1 MNDCYVERSRD
12 ISRTLSR
19 NKTIEKFLDF
29 ARNDK
34 TREVEKLISTKS
46 IDATN
51 HGLQHFSAKVS
62 VQNVPKRSAWIA

>member
-1 MNDCYVERSRD
+1 MNDCHE
-12 ISRTLSR
+12 
-19 NKTIEKFLDF
+19 FLDF

-34 TREVEKLISTKS
+34 TLEAEKLISTKS

-51 HGLQHFSAKVS
+51 HGLQHFSVKVS